1 MIITISRDDLE
12 EKDKKVWEKV
22 GQAKITSGLIVEGDQ
37 VDGTAD
43 DHLEQLQT
51 CDHHRKPCRHLD
63 PAQHILA
70 SSSEASDEATSGN
83 SKENFTEM
91 CLPHGSEGIVGVHDG
106 VDAVVH
112 HHEPPASGG
121 EDTERVK
128 PVAHHRQMVI
138 PATATC

>member
-1 MIITISRDDLE
+1 MIITISRDDPE
-12 EKDKKVWEKV
+12 EKDKKV

-43 DHLEQLQT
+43 NHLEQLQT

-63 PAQHILA
+63 PAKHILA

-83 SKENFTEM
+83 SKENFSGM
-91 CLPHGSEGIVGVHDG
+91 FLPHGSEGIVGVHDG

-112 HHEPPASGG
+112 HHEPSSRGG
-121 EDTERVK
+121 EYAKRVE
-128 PVAHHRQMVI
+128 PVAHH
-138 PATATC
+138 C